1 MNHGQ
6 RTAQGQR
13 AMQVQSDIFLGW
25 TSIAGRD
32 YLVRQLRDHK
42 AGIENEDLEGNGL
55 VQYARV
61 CGELL
66 SKGHARSGDSC
77 AISGYLGNSDKFDKA
92 MVKFGVAYADQSTK
106 DYDEFTR
113 AIRVGKVPASACR
126 RLPSETKIAEE
137 RRPSWR
143 ILECLGRARAKVGHA
158 HPNHGMRTKR
168 CWRWLALVLRRS
180 GRRNLRPHAID
191 LVVQGRNSN
200 VVSQKFLPP
209 RDECIVRPRII
220 REGAT
225 AIDRARQG
233 DGGLPIVRI
242 EPPVIEDD
250 VGGAGRRIDRQ
261 PLEELIGAVVGGIR
275 VHAHRLAPRLASIVR
290 GRAVTRRCRR
300 RDNRSR

>member
-1 MNHGQ
+1 MPERQHWFAQYHVEDVAFRVVGTGSVGVRDYIVLMFGRTTSDPLFIQIKEEDASAYSPYCPESRVPMNQGQ

-92 MVKFGVAYADQSTK
+92 MVEFGVGYADQSTK

-113 AIRVGKVPASACR
+113 AIRVGQVAVAPSVSRPAKQR
-126 RLPSETKIAEE
+126 
-137 RRPSWR
+137 
-143 ILECLGRARAKVGHA
+143 
-158 HPNHGMRTKR
+158 
-168 CWRWLALVLRRS
+168 
-180 GRRNLRPHAID
+180 
-191 LVVQGRNSN
+191 
-200 VVSQKFLPP
+200 
-209 RDECIVRPRII
+209 
-220 REGAT
+220 
-225 AIDRARQG
+225 
-233 DGGLPIVRI
+233 
-242 EPPVIEDD
+242 
-250 VGGAGRRIDRQ
+250 
-261 PLEELIGAVVGGIR
+261 
-275 VHAHRLAPRLASIVR
+275 R
-290 GRAVTRRCRR
+290 GRAKT
-300 RDNRSR
+300 